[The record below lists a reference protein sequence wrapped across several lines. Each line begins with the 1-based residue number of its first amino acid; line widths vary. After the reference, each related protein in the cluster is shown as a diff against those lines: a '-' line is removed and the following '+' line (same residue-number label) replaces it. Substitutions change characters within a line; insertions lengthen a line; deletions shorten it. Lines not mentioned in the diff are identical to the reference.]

1 MGYFIYNDIKST
13 DKKVIVESMPS
24 ITKPPKRYNEINID
38 GSNRTD
44 IEDLGYEAYEKPIS
58 IGLWESDLDDVYD
71 WLQGCGKLILSS
83 EIDKYYNAQILEQI
97 NYEKALRFRK
107 ARVVFLVQPFK
118 YAIGEEEVESLAVV
132 NKGNVDSYP
141 LMTVYGSG
149 EVEIKVNGIKYCTL
163 IIDDY
168 ITLDG
173 EIQEAHRDG
182 VLKNRSMTGWFPV
195 LKPGINEI
203 SYVGNVTKIKTLTRS
218 RWA

>member
-44 IEDLGYEAYEKPIS
+44 IEDLGYVAYEKPIS

-71 WLQGCGKLILSS
+71 WLQGGGKLILSS

>member
-44 IEDLGYEAYEKPIS
+44 IEDLGYVAYEKPIS

-118 YAIGEEEVESLAVV
+118 YAIGEAEVESLAVV